1 MSPTESVRNYSTPP
15 LRTRGSLVKLTIFA
29 QFVPKMTFLALAL
42 APHTRP
48 GLRKGS
54 SASPIYVVDLFSALD
69 VSTYLPN
76 SNYTADGV
84 HPSVVAAQ
92 LKADKM
98 YSAIVAQGLF

>member
-48 GLRKGS
+48 GLRARAVLRLPSMS
-54 SASPIYVVDLFSALD
+54 SICFPHWTFQPTCPIQITLPMASILR
-69 VSTYLPN
+69 
-76 SNYTADGV
+76 
-84 HPSVVAAQ
+84 
-92 LKADKM
+92 
-98 YSAIVAQGLF
+98 